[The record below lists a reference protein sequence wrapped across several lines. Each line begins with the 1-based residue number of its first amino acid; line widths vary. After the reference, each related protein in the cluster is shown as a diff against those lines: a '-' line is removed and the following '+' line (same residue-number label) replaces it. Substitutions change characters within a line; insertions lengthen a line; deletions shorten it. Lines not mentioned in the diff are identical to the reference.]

1 MMPPVIPEKPGV
13 LSRVFLE
20 AVAIM
25 TSINTNAAAMTALQ
39 TLKSTNKNM
48 DITQNRISTGFRVS
62 EAAHNAAYW
71 SIATTMRSDNN
82 AMSTVKDALG
92 LGSAQVD
99 IAYTAMDVVKDT
111 LDTMKKKIVAASQPD
126 IDTKKIQEEIKQL
139 QNDLQ
144 TYAKSATFSGG
155 NWLDVEEVGT
165 QKVVASFIR
174 DAGGAVSLETID
186 VDTSKIALFVNGAGS
201 TAKGML
207 QHDLK
212 LTVPGTPG
220 TPGTPAAPIDV
231 SAITYTPGAPGD
243 STASTNSTATLSD
256 FGAFTFTEGDTFS
269 FDITYG
275 DPGASPT
282 TETITLTAGVGGTI
296 DQAAFSAA
304 LGAVFGGAVTA
315 TINGND
321 VDFVGANTDD
331 FEIVISGISA
341 ETPAVPGTP
350 AAGAAPDVSGLSATS
365 SGAVNGTTPVV
376 NSIAGFDALAWTAG
390 DTFSFDVTVGTGGTP
405 TTVSGSY
412 DGTNWSWTGEPA
424 GFTMNI
430 NAGALEITAAASVG
444 TNGDAITVGNLASP
458 ATTASGITVTNFD
471 ITTLDRDQLQLL
483 LNEVD
488 DILSEVTRA
497 ASDLGAIKTRIASQ
511 QDFVGKL
518 MDAVSRGVGQLV
530 DADMTE
536 ESTRLQALQVQQQL
550 GIQALS
556 IANGNSQN
564 ILSLFRG

>member
-1 MMPPVIPEKPGV
+1 
-13 LSRVFLE
+13 
-20 AVAIM
+20 M

-48 DITQNRISTGFRVS
+48 DVTQNRISTGFRVS

-111 LDTMKKKIVAASQPD
+111 LDSMKKKIVAASQPD
-126 IDTKKIQEEIKQL
+126 IDTKKIHEEIKQL

-155 NWLDVEEVGT
+155 NWLDVEEFDT
-165 QKVVASFIR
+165 KKVVASFIR
-174 DAGGAVSLETID
+174 DAGGAVALETID
-186 VDTSKIALFVNGAGS
+186 VDTSKVALFVNGAGS
-201 TAKGML
+201 TDKGML
-207 QHDLK
+207 QSAFDL
-212 LTVPGTPG
+212 TTP
-220 TPGTPAAPIDV
+220 
-231 SAITYTPGAPGD
+231 
-243 STASTNSTATLSD
+243 
-256 FGAFTFTEGDTFS
+256 
-269 FDITYG
+269 
-275 DPGASPT
+275 
-282 TETITLTAGVGGTI
+282 
-296 DQAAFSAA
+296 
-304 LGAVFGGAVTA
+304 
-315 TINGND
+315 
-321 VDFVGANTDD
+321 
-331 FEIVISGISA
+331 
-341 ETPAVPGTP
+341 
-350 AAGAAPDVSGLSATS
+350 PDVSGLA
-365 SGAVNGTTPVV
+365 NGTGTIATAAATVV
-376 NSIAGFDALAWTAG
+376 TVAGAADLDWTTG
-390 DTFSFDVTVGTGGTP
+390 STFSFDVTLGTSGTP
-405 TTVSGSY
+405 ATVTGTY
-412 DGTNWSWTGEPA
+412 DGSAWTWAGEPTGVTIA
-424 GFTMNI
+424 ITGSDVVV
-430 NAGALEITAAASVG
+430 TAAAG
-444 TNGDAITVGNLASP
+444 TGPNGEAMTVGAYAATAIADP
-458 ATTASGITVTNFD
+458 AAPEINVTNFD
-471 ITTLDRDQLQLL
+471 ITTLNRDQLQLL

-488 DILSEVTRA
+488 STLSNVTTA

-556 IANGNSQN
+556 IANANSQN